1 MPDRWHADIFC
12 AQCGVRTPA
21 GYGISRGSPC
31 GIGSK
36 GANQK
41 SHPAH
46 VPARRLP
53 TLNLIQIKTHASG
66 QAKKLR
72 RLGRGEVQTL
82 TAGRVRSDGA
92 IRGFRDRKPL
102 ILEPEL
108 RQAYDAFVH
117 PVISVTQNIFSR
129 LVISLTNQ
137 EALSEYYSP

>member
-1 MPDRWHADIFC
+1 MRF
-12 AQCGVRTPA
+12 
-21 GYGISRGSPC
+21 
-31 GIGSK
+31 
-36 GANQK
+36 
-41 SHPAH
+41 
-46 VPARRLP
+46 
-53 TLNLIQIKTHASG
+53 NLI
-66 QAKKLR
+66 
-72 RLGRGEVQTL
+72 
-82 TAGRVRSDGA
+82 AGRVRSDGA